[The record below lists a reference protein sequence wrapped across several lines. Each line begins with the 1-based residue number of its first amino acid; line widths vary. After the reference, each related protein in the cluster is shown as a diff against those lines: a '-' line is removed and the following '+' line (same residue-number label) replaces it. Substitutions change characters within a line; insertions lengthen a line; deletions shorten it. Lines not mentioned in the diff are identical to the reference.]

1 MKKISVFLAALLAL
15 LCLAACDKSEEYD
28 FINGNDDS
36 LAEDTNQDKTENNKQ
51 ATESD
56 RVTKKEVDALAAAAL
71 EKMSVVPEYPEGY
84 PTLDDV
90 VAQYKKAC
98 QAIGWIV
105 NTELAAS
112 DGDYGYDAHGM
123 TYYKVL
129 PDCYLGAA
137 KAGKD
142 PNAEKLIY
150 NKETLEA
157 YLATLISADEA
168 RDYVLDID
176 DSFEIPKFV
185 EAGNGALYVLPYAF
199 PPAGYG
205 DDSTDTFDLTANGDG
220 SYTLSV
226 HYNTL
231 DDEDNVEATHTYDVK
246 YVKKDGRWVFENF
259 LLVKQH

>member
-1 MKKISVFLAALLAL
+1 MLKRIVFAVLAVAVICLGLCSCKIQPQNDEIPPFVKNDPATKPVEDQPSKDTVQ
-15 LCLAACDKSEEYD
+15 DISKEEV
-28 FINGNDDS
+28 S
-36 LAEDTNQDKTENNKQ
+36 KLAEEALIKLKTI
-51 ATESD
+51 
-56 RVTKKEVDALAAAAL
+56 
-71 EKMSVVPEYPEGY
+71 PEYPEGY

-142 PNAEKLIY
+142 PDAEKLIY

-205 DDSTDTFDLTANGDG
+205 DDSTDTFDLTANDDG

-246 YVKKDGRWVFENF
+246 YVNKDGRWVFENF